1 MLRQDHNKVKQLF
14 QRFEQTESTS
24 ERRAIV
30 ESALVEL
37 EVHTRLEEEIFYPAV
52 RKARQNAETVE
63 MMDEAE
69 EEHHVVDVLAR
80 EIMNLK
86 PDDPAYS
93 AKFTV
98 LSENVKHH
106 IEEEESEMLPQAE
119 ELGPERLEELG
130 TQMEQ
135 RKQALM
141 TAGNGRGSSSRSG
154 AASRSPSSRGGTRSR
169 SAAKTRTGAPA
180 RGRSGSDSGSGKS
193 KSRSR

>member
-1 MLRQDHNKVKQLF
+1 MLRRDHDKVKQLF
-14 QRFEQTESTS
+14 QQFEQTENTS

-37 EVHTRLEEEIFYPAV
+37 EVHTRLEEEIFYPAI
-52 RKARQNAETVE
+52 RKAGRDSETAE
-63 MMDEAE
+63 MMNEAE

-86 PDDPAYS
+86 PDDPEYS

-130 TQMEQ
+130 IQMEQ

-141 TAGNGRGSSSRSG
+141 TAGNGRGSRNGGTSRSRG
-154 AASRSPSSRGGTRSR
+154 ASQRRSR
-169 SAAKTRTGAPA
+169 SASRTRTGAPA
-180 RGRSGSDSGSGKS
+180 RSRSGSDSGSGKS